1 MSSALSLVLSVLV
14 GSTIGLADF
23 RAEELQT
30 PGALLFSAAFVLAA
44 WHPEG
49 AWRRG
54 MILGLSVPMAHAIAH
69 LTGATLPYTISNP
82 LLTLA
87 AIVPAMMGTGIGMG
101 VARLRHHDEAPASP
115 SDRGGRR

>member
-1 MSSALSLVLSVLV
+1 MTSALSFALSILI
-14 GSTIGLADF
+14 GSTIGLADL
-23 RAEELQT
+23 RSQELQT

-54 MILGLSVPMAHAIAH
+54 VVLGLSVPVAHAVAH

-82 LLTLA
+82 LLTIA
-87 AIVPAMMGTGIGMG
+87 MIVPAMMGTGIGMG
-101 VARLRHHDEAPASP
+101 VARLRHPEAPAPESK
-115 SDRGGRR
+115 RRP

>member
-1 MSSALSLVLSVLV
+1 MTSALSFALSILI
-14 GSTIGLADF
+14 GSTIGLADL
-23 RAEELQT
+23 RAEQLQT

-54 MILGLSVPMAHAIAH
+54 VVLGLSVPMAHAIAH

-82 LLTLA
+82 ILTLA

-101 VARLRHHDEAPASP
+101 VARLRHHDDAPERS
-115 SDRGGRR
+115 SRR